1 MAFSLTT
8 SSLMTDY
15 LLQLI
20 YSGSAPERGLL
31 EAASPNAEEWATQLC
46 DRKSYFPKCFLKEAI
61 LSSTF

>member
-1 MAFSLTT
+1 
-8 SSLMTDY
+8 MTDY